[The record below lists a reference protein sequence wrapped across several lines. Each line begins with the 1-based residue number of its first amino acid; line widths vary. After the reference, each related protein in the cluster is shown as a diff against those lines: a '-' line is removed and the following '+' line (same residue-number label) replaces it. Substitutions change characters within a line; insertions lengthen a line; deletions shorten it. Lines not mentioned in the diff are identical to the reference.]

1 MNRLEVAVL
10 DRAYQPTTINPD
22 KLKIGIAKVTMQDID
37 MGAITNA
44 TFEMVTQLKERYIG
58 YPAQR
63 NEVYTESVMANVGF
77 TCEEVGSV
85 RAFSIIENLI
95 NNLEAQTSINYSL
108 GLEAPFVTGDV
119 YKLGVTGALLPNLTL
134 DWKNDWCNLALKF
147 ECVANNAEG
156 LVSKSTLP
164 GVGEQ
169 TRDVRDLTIGL
180 PKLLI
185 NNSSVGAVQQVSLNI
200 SGSVKKI
207 ETGMPRCCNKV
218 IYLDSKVEL
227 IVVVEELELVP
238 TDSATVVFEQ
248 TLLNGKVLRITFPTC
263 KIANDMGLVTGND
276 WVGYKHRLLPF
287 KSTTGSLM
295 SMKLELP

>member
-22 KLKIGIAKVTMQDID
+22 KLKIGIAKVTMQGID

-63 NEVYTESVMANVGF
+63 NEIYTESVMANVGF

-95 NNLEAQTSINYSL
+95 NNLEIQTSIDYQL

-134 DWKNDWCNLALKF
+134 DWKNDWCSLALKF
-147 ECVANNAEG
+147 ECIANNAEG
-156 LVSKSTLP
+156 LVSKSIVQ
-164 GVGEQ
+164 GVGEK

-180 PKLLI
+180 PKLYI
-185 NNSSVGAVQQVSLNI
+185 AGSSVGAVQQVTMTI
-200 SGSVKKI
+200 SGNVKKI

-227 IVVVEELELVP
+227 QVVVEEQELVP
-238 TDSATVVFEQ
+238 RNNVKVIFEQ
-248 TLLNGKVLRITFPTC
+248 ALLNGKTLRIVFPTC
-263 KIANDMGLVTGND
+263 KVTQDVSLVTGND
-276 WVGYKHRLLPF
+276 WVGHKHRLLPF
-287 KSTTGSLM
+287 KTETSALM
-295 SMKLELP
+295 TMELI